1 MITELF
7 NPANYTFSPYA
18 IPTFVTT
25 VALLILGLT
34 VLIRERLSL
43 VSVLFF
49 LMTLTVSVWL
59 FGFSWMYSTTNE
71 SVARWWAKAA
81 YLGVPFIPSAIY
93 HFTVVALRIYQRYKA
108 RVLVSWT
115 ISALFAAVI
124 LPTDALH
131 SALYRYPWGYYPKYG
146 WLGLPFMTFFFCTM
160 FIALHHYWME
170 YRKAK
175 PGTHKSRIK
184 WLSIAFAG
192 AYIASLDFL
201 PKYGVGL
208 YPLGYLGVFAWLVFV
223 ERAIWR
229 YQLVDITPAFAAE
242 PIIRTMADPLLVL
255 DHDGIL
261 QVTNQAACHLLGR
274 SETELVGKSFSTIS
288 RDLFPKEKLDTLI
301 RTGALQHYE
310 TNYSPRPGW
319 TMVLDISASAIRDRF
334 EQTVGIVCIARDIT
348 ERKRAEETVRAS
360 EERFRSVTQS
370 ANDAIISADSRGV
383 ILSWNKGARAIFGYD
398 EEEVRGQPLTLLMPE
413 RYREAHLQGLKRVQ
427 GTGESRVIGTTVEL
441 HGLRKDGGEFP
452 LELSLATWKTWG
464 QTFYSAVIRDITERK
479 QAEARLAEL
488 AYYDFLTGLPN
499 RRQFMELLDQALG
512 RARRT
517 GKLLA
522 ILFLDLD
529 GFKLVNDSL
538 GHPMGDLVLKTMAT
552 RLPSCVR
559 KSDSVARMGGD
570 EFMFILETITSPND
584 AVAVAQKLLETVAL
598 PMRLE
603 GHDIFMTASI
613 GIVIYPS
620 DDQDRD
626 GLIQYADTAMYVA
639 KARSNSFQFYSA
651 DMNVRAAA
659 RLQLE
664 TDLRRAVEREE
675 FLPHYQP
682 LIDAHSGNICGVEAL
697 VRWSHPH
704 RGLLSPDSF
713 ISVAEETGLIVP
725 ITELV
730 LRAACAQ
737 TKAWQVGGFPGLHVA
752 ANISR
757 RLFQHHN
764 LSDMIVQIL
773 QETGLEPSSLEVE
786 LTESLFIQDRERSI
800 ATLRKLRDVGVRIA
814 IDDFG
819 VEYSSLGYLKHLPI
833 TTLKIDQSFVRDL
846 PTNMADIAII
856 QAIISLAS
864 SLDLTVIAEG
874 VETNAQAEF
883 LRSRLCDGLQGY
895 YFSRPLPANLLT
907 PLLGH
912 SVFRPARSRITLGQ
926 PEGW

>member
-1 MITELF
+1 MIADLF
-7 NPANYTFSPYA
+7 NPANYAFSPNA
-18 IPTFVTT
+18 IPTLVTAA
-25 VALLILGLT
+25 ALLLLGLT
-34 VLIRERLSL
+34 VLIRERISP

-49 LMTLTVSVWL
+49 LMALSVSLWL
-59 FGFSWMYSTTNE
+59 FGFSWMYSATNE
-71 SVARWWAKAA
+71 GVALWWAKAA

-93 HFTVVALRIYQRYKA
+93 HFTVVALRIYQRHKV
-108 RVLVSWT
+108 RVWISWT
-115 ISALFAAVI
+115 ISALFTAVI
-124 LPTDALH
+124 LPTNALH
-131 SALYRYPWGYYPKYG
+131 IAMYRYPWGYYPKYG
-146 WLGLPFMTFFFCTM
+146 WLGLPFMTFFFSIM
-160 FIALHHYWME
+160 LISLHHYWME

-175 PGTHKSRIK
+175 PGTHKNRIK

-201 PKYGVGL
+201 PKYGVGF
-208 YPLGYLGVFAWLVFV
+208 YPLGYLAVFAWLVFV

-229 YQLVDITPAFAAE
+229 YQLVDITPAFAAD
-242 PIIRTMADPLLVL
+242 PIIRTMADALLVL

-274 SETELVGKSFSTIS
+274 SESELVGKSVSTIS
-288 RDLFPKEKLDTLI
+288 RDLFPKEKLNTLI

-310 TNYSPRPGW
+310 TNYSPRQGW

-370 ANDAIISADSRGV
+370 ANDAIISADSRES
-383 ILSWNKGARAIFGYD
+383 ILSWNKGARAVFGYE
-398 EEEVRGQPLTLLMPE
+398 EEEVRGKPLTLLIPE
-413 RYREAHLQGLKRVQ
+413 RYREAHQQELKRVQ
-427 GTGESRVIGTTVEL
+427 STGESRVIGKTVEL
-441 HGLRKDGGEFP
+441 HGLRKDGSEFP
-452 LELSLATWKTWG
+452 LELSLATWTTWG
-464 QTFYSAVIRDITERK
+464 ETFYSAIIRDITERK
-479 QAEARLAEL
+479 QAESRLAEL

-499 RRQFMELLDQALG
+499 RRQFMELIDQALG

-517 GKLLA
+517 GNLLA
-522 ILFLDLD
+522 VLFLDLD

-552 RLPSCVR
+552 RLTSCVR

-570 EFMFILETITSPND
+570 EFMFILEKITSPND
-584 AVAVAQKLLETVAL
+584 ASAAAQKLLETVAL
-598 PMRLE
+598 PLRLE

-639 KARSNSFQFYSA
+639 KAKTNSFQFYSA
-651 DMNVRAAA
+651 DMNVRAAE

-664 TDLRRAVEREE
+664 TDLRLAVEREE
-675 FLPHYQP
+675 FLPHFQP
-682 LIDAHSGNICGVEAL
+682 LIDAHSGNICAVEAL
-697 VRWSHPH
+697 VRWNHPH

-725 ITELV
+725 ITEVMLH
-730 LRAACAQ
+730 AACTQ
-737 TKAWQVGGFPGLHVA
+737 TKAWQVGGFPDLRVA

-764 LSDMIVQIL
+764 LSGMIVQIL
-773 QETGLEPSSLEVE
+773 HETGLEPSSLEVE

-833 TTLKIDQSFVRDL
+833 TT
-846 PTNMADIAII
+846 
-856 QAIISLAS
+856 
-864 SLDLTVIAEG
+864 
-874 VETNAQAEF
+874 
-883 LRSRLCDGLQGY
+883 
-895 YFSRPLPANLLT
+895 
-907 PLLGH
+907 
-912 SVFRPARSRITLGQ
+912 
-926 PEGW
+926 

>member
-1 MITELF
+1 M
-7 NPANYTFSPYA
+7 
-18 IPTFVTT
+18 PTLDGTMNKG
-25 VALLILGLT
+25 IE
-34 VLIRERLSL
+34 VLIVEDSQTQAEQLKYL
-43 VSVLFF
+43 LEEQ
-49 LMTLTVSVWL
+49 
-59 FGFSWMYSTTNE
+59 GYA
-71 SVARWWAKAA
+71 VATAA
-81 YLGVPFIPSAIY
+81 NG
-93 HFTVVALRIYQRYKA
+93 RQ
-108 RVLVSWT
+108 
-115 ISALFAAVI
+115 
-124 LPTDALH
+124 
-131 SALYRYPWGYYPKYG
+131 
-146 WLGLPFMTFFFCTM
+146 
-160 FIALHHYWME
+160 
-170 YRKAK
+170 
-175 PGTHKSRIK
+175 
-184 WLSIAFAG
+184 
-192 AYIASLDFL
+192 
-201 PKYGVGL
+201 
-208 YPLGYLGVFAWLVFV
+208 
-223 ERAIWR
+223 
-229 YQLVDITPAFAAE
+229 AFAAARVRRPTIIISDILMPEMDGYALCKAIKSDDALKDIPVILVTDLNSPQDVVMGLQCCADNFITKPYE
-242 PIIRTMADPLLVL
+242 PQFLLARITQSLRNRKLRGNRGPQSEVEIDLAGHRYVITAERHQILDLLIPTYEEAVRLNQKLREQQKELAQQVQERTAD
-255 DHDGIL
+255 
-261 QVTNQAACHLLGR
+261 NAALA
-274 SETELVGKSFSTIS
+274 
-288 RDLFPKEKLDTLI
+288 KE
-301 RTGALQHYE
+301 
-310 TNYSPRPGW
+310 
-319 TMVLDISASAIRDRF
+319 
-334 EQTVGIVCIARDIT
+334 IA
-348 ERKRAEETVRAS
+348 ERKRAEEAVRAS

-370 ANDAIISADSRGV
+370 ANVAIVSADNRGV
-383 ILSWNKGARAIFGYD
+383 ILSWNKGATAIFGYA
-398 EEEVRGQPLTLLMPE
+398 EAEVEGQPLTLLMPE

-427 GTGESRVIGTTVEL
+427 AIGESRVIGTTVEL

-464 QTFYSAVIRDITERK
+464 ETFYSAIIRDITERK
-479 QAEARLAEL
+479 QVEARLAEL

-517 GKLLA
+517 GKLLS

-552 RLPSCVR
+552 RLTGCVR
-559 KSDSVARMGGD
+559 KTDSVARMGGD
-570 EFMFILETITSPND
+570 EFMFILEKITSPND
-584 AVAVAQKLLETVAL
+584 ASAVAQKLLETVAL
-598 PMRLE
+598 PLRLE

-639 KARSNSFQFYSA
+639 KAKTNSFQFYSA
-651 DMNVRAAA
+651 DMNVRAAE

-664 TDLRRAVEREE
+664 TDLRLAVEREE

-697 VRWSHPH
+697 VRWNHPH

-730 LRAACAQ
+730 LRTACTQ
-737 TKAWQVGGFPGLHVA
+737 TKAWQVGGFPGLRVA

-764 LSDMIVQIL
+764 LSGMIVQTL
-773 QETGLEPSSLEVE
+773 HETGLEPSSLEVE

-846 PTNMADIAII
+846 PTNPAGAAII
-856 QAIISLAS
+856 HAIISLAS

-874 VETNAQAEF
+874 VETDAQAEF
-883 LRSRLCDGLQGY
+883 LRSELCDELQGY

-912 SVFRPARSRITLGQ
+912 SIFRPARSRITLGS
-926 PEGW
+926 PEEW